1 MTALT
6 TRQRDLL
13 KALLKS
19 NAPLGAEDLAVQLRL
34 TPRQVSYGLKGVR
47 HWLNAREIELVA
59 RPGVGMELLCS
70 GEQTTQL
77 LQELS
82 SAQKMQLVL
91 SVEERPQL
99 LALILLVSDKPM
111 FMAELERIAQ
121 VSRSTIGKDLDMIE
135 EWAQQRIMRLVR
147 RQNFGVELEG
157 GETLHQ
163 ELIAAL
169 LWGETPFGKPL
180 TKITHNRGL
189 VFNLH
194 DDAKLLPLVGRCDEI
209 IQRWDMQR
217 VFAQVAYA
225 EAQLG
230 GRFTDDAVLHIA
242 LILAIQTER
251 IAKGFHLDISEEN
264 IAWLKRLPV
273 WDVARMVA
281 KRLGWKLSTA
291 WRDTDIAGIAMYI
304 LAAPRN
310 ERWPGDLDVDTDFAG
325 LMGHIMLHIAETY
338 ETPEMQDD
346 RTLHDGIV
354 NHVIPACLRQKL
366 DLWMPSLSPHL
377 ALSEKFEAEHRVA
390 RSIASMIEL
399 HTALNLPAVEVNN
412 IASLLRAA
420 RIRIRPYRFSKV
432 IIVCPSGMATAQ
444 LLMAR
449 LEARFPRLGPLE
461 VVSMRKLDDEQLK
474 GVELIIATAPLDE
487 AINQRVDVLQVH
499 PLLLPEDVERITEY
513 LS

>member
-13 KALLKS
+13 KVLLKS
-19 NAPLGAEDLAVQLRL
+19 NAPLGAEDLAMRLRL

-47 HWLNAREIELVA
+47 HWLNLREIDLAVT
-59 RPGVGMELLCS
+59 PGVGMALQCS
-70 GEQTTQL
+70 AEQTQAL

-82 SAQKMQLVL
+82 SSLKMQLVL
-91 SVEERPQL
+91 SVEERQQL
-99 LALILLVSDKPM
+99 LLLVLLVADSPM
-111 FMAELERIAQ
+111 FMAELEEISQ
-121 VSRSTIGKDLDMIE
+121 VSRSTIGKDLDEVEKWIE
-135 EWAQQRIMRLVR
+135 QWGMQLVR
-147 RQNFGVELEG
+147 RQNFGIELSG
-157 GETLHQ
+157 GERLHQ

-180 TKITHNRGL
+180 TEITHKQGL
-189 VFNLH
+189 IFKLHNDANL
-194 DDAKLLPLVGRCDEI
+194 LSLVGRSDWI
-209 IQRWDMQR
+209 IEKWDMQR

-225 EAQLG
+225 EVQLG

-242 LILAIQTER
+242 LVLAIQTDR
-251 IAKGFHLDISEEN
+251 VSNGHHLDISQEN
-264 IAWLKRLPV
+264 VDWLKTLPV

-291 WRDTDIAGIAMYI
+291 WRDTEAYG
-304 LAAPRN
+304 
-310 ERWPGDLDVDTDFAG
+310 
-325 LMGHIMLHIAETY
+325 
-338 ETPEMQDD
+338 TPEMKDD

-354 NHVIPACLRQKL
+354 NHLIPACLRQKL
-366 DLWMPSLSPHL
+366 DLWMPSL
-377 ALSEKFEAEHRVA
+377 ALTMTLPEKFETEYRVA
-390 RSIASMIEL
+390 RSIASMVEM

-461 VVSMRKLDDEQLK
+461 VVSMRKLDDEQLRAA
-474 GVELIIATAPLDE
+474 ELIITTAPLDE
-487 AINQRVDVLQVH
+487 SISSKIAVLQVH
-499 PLLLPEDVERITEY
+499 PLLLPEDVERITDY